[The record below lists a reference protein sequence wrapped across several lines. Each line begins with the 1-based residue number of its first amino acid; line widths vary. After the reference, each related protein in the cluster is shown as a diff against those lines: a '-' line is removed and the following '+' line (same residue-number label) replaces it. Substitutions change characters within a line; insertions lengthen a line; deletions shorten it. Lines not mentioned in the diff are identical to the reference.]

1 MEIISAILIAISS
14 FFTGYFVAPTPSVEV
29 GISSLSPAGIDG
41 GYAVP
46 ASGCSDL
53 HNNDCA
59 VPVIT
64 AETDLV
70 RADTS
75 VEICWNPD
83 NHTSCTLSPNLSGN
97 PNNIDC
103 DDVVITNATVFS
115 ISCTDGIPGE
125 STVLVEVVPTIFE
138 I

>member
-1 MEIISAILIAISS
+1 MEILAALLIAVST
-14 FFTGYFVAPTPSVEV
+14 FFTGFFVTPEPSVEI
-29 GISSLSPAGIDG
+29 GISSLSPAGVEG
-41 GYAVP
+41 GFAVP

-53 HNNDCA
+53 HDNDCA

-70 RADTS
+70 RKGET

-97 PNNIDC
+97 ANAIAC
-103 DDVVITNATVFS
+103 DNPTVTNATTFS
-115 ISCTDGIPGE
+115 ITCTDGIPGE
-125 STVLVEVVPTIFE
+125 STVQVEVVPTVFE